1 MAPDAPHAGEG
12 MSDIQRIHLAG
23 RLRALIRKEFNQ
35 IRRDKRVAVSLIVP
49 PTVQLL
55 LFGFA
60 LDATVSH
67 LRLGVIDWSRT
78 PESRELISSFTESK
92 SFRLGSY
99 YSSVQDLEAAISQG
113 RLDAGI
119 VVPYEFAKE
128 IRRGRQVY
136 VQILLNAVNANTA
149 TIAQGYSEGLIQ
161 SYNRTLAADGVRPR
175 IQAVDASPPGHR
187 GAVSTVTAF
196 LYNPGL
202 VNAWFIVTG
211 TFGVLLILNG
221 SLVAST
227 AMVKERERGT
237 VEQLLMTPASTT
249 DIVVAK
255 IAPLFLLLMGMVMFA
270 LGVMR
275 VGFAV
280 PVRGSLLLVVLGAAL
295 CVLCGIGIGTFIATF
310 TKSAQQSQLTAFFV
324 NPPLATLSGSLTP
337 VEAMPAWLQ
346 PVTWLNPI
354 RHFGII
360 TRAVLLKGSGLDALW
375 PHFLAL
381 IGFTLVMVSLSVWR
395 FRKQLG

>member
-1 MAPDAPHAGEG
+1 
-12 MSDIQRIHLAG
+12 MS
-23 RLRALIRKEFNQ
+23 RLRALIRKEFDQ
-35 IRRDKRVAVSLIVP
+35 IRRDKRLATSLIIP
-49 PTVQLL
+49 PTLQIL

-60 LDATVSH
+60 LDATVSN
-67 LRLGVIDWSRT
+67 LRLGVIDWSHT

-92 SFRLGSY
+92 SFKLGGY
-99 YSSVQDLEAAISQG
+99 FTSVRDMEDAIS
-113 RLDAGI
+113 RSKLDAGI
-119 VVPYEFAKE
+119 VVPYEFARE
-128 IRRGRQVY
+128 IRRGRPVD

-149 TIAQGYSEGLIQ
+149 TIAQGYSQGLIQ
-161 SYNRTLAADGVRPR
+161 MYNQNLAASGIRPAVRMVG
-175 IQAVDASPPGHR
+175 AAPPGQR
-187 GAVSTVTAF
+187 GVVGNITAF

-202 VNAWFIVTG
+202 VGAWFIVTG

-227 AMVKERERGT
+227 AMIKERERGT

-255 IAPLFLLLMGMVMFA
+255 IVPLFAMLMVMVVMA
-270 LGVMR
+270 VVVMR
-275 VGFAV
+275 LGFNV
-280 PVRGSLLLVVLGAAL
+280 PVRGSMLLVIGSAAL
-295 CVLCGIGIGTFIATF
+295 CVLCGIGLGTFIATF
-310 TKSAQQSQLTAFFV
+310 TKSAQQAQLTAFFV
-324 NPPLATLSGSLTP
+324 NPPLATLSGAMTP

-360 TRAVLLKGSGLDALW
+360 TRAVLLKGSGLDVLW
-375 PHFLAL
+375 PNFLVL
-381 IGFTLVMVSLSVWR
+381 IGFTLVLVSLSVWR